1 MIGGSAF
8 SHDKVVE
15 DVVKVLAGY
24 GFEVHREYRVY
35 YWDMVEEVTSYR
47 DTLLQY
53 IYGEEKVVRRPR
65 RRYIKLDVVGICNNA
80 RICNN
85 MAVVVEVET
94 EYMDRSLVD
103 RLRIAVESMRP
114 KPTHIFIV
122 TWRVLTYSEIINI
135 ATINNILKLNNTKLH
150 IVYSVQQLEKI
161 LQQLCTKQT

>member
-1 MIGGSAF
+1 MVEGSAS

-24 GFEVHREYRVY
+24 GFEVHSEYRVY
-35 YWDMVEEVTSYR
+35 YWDMVEEVASYR
-47 DTLLQY
+47 GTLLQY
-53 IYGEEKVVRRPR
+53 IYGERKVVRRPR

-80 RICNN
+80 KICNN

-94 EYMDRSLVD
+94 EYIDYRLVN
-103 RLRIAVESMRP
+103 RLQIAVDNMKP

-150 IVYSVQQLEKI
+150 IVNSVQQLEKI
-161 LQQLCTKQT
+161 LRQLLLNR